1 MASTTSIR
9 RILDAIL
16 ASNPDFDIL
25 NADLFHKPTLGALQM
40 NAEAEDSA
48 HTLDVLRTYQ
58 RVLRIYPNEDLAD
71 TLLEQGFDSAHTIA
85 AIPEHRFVREYSERL
100 NVNTSVVKDIHSRA
114 VAIRARTRQVVAN
127 IRDMVASKHYKG
139 TLFYNVDPELVE
151 YVSNLPSY
159 QSLFGGINY
168 CECEHCR
175 SMLSPAAYFLDIMR
189 ITDEYITD
197 VNTHKSDDNIPAG
210 FKLEE
215 RRPDLFN
222 MYLTCANTD
231 EEIPY
236 LRIVDD
242 ILANRIELE
251 SSAITGTA
259 QTGSASSITL
269 ASSSSSEDGAYTGK
283 VLVITAGKGIGQ
295 RRSITSYT
303 GFTRIAA
310 VDTAWETV
318 PDQTSVYRLTDTA
331 YQTLATRLY
340 PFNLPFNLP
349 LEEIR
354 LYLNELQTTLDTV
367 FLDFLVPQPE
377 LPGVKEIDVARE
389 YLHLSLEEYYIVT
402 TPDDTTAGLS
412 MAYGYDDI
420 TKHLPFSGTG
430 KVSFSA
436 GSAAVTGSDGT
447 LFTTQLAVGDMITTN
462 NQTRVVKNIT
472 SDTQLEVELPW
483 STGTTSPS
491 DYTVEPLESLDT
503 VYAFSYRTG
512 LSREQVHSLLY
523 QELDASEQASGVAQS
538 FFINATGESLPPM
551 EIVRAANGDPF
562 DRISNLSLKR
572 LDRLNRFIRLSAKT
586 GWSYA
591 NVDWSFVSVGAT
603 EITESLIEKLAS
615 IEKLHRELGMDVDAA
630 CAMWFDM
637 KIRGKITASN
647 PQDLFDR
654 VFNNPALLDGKNP
667 YGNNQPPVPFDPSQV
682 LVWEVDDR
690 AGTNGTI
697 RSRLTGALL
706 VTDNDLT
713 LVANFLLAMQGRE
726 DGTIQ
731 LRLENLTW
739 LYRLTKLPEVL
750 GMGIDEYLRMLFLI
764 WCSAKKMKV
773 TASTLVCDGLADEM
787 STIDGVMRICRAIQW
802 QQKAPFTVYELQYII
817 TGVRSEYVDTGYTP
831 EGIRPFIQNLSVS
844 AVGSHV
850 TKASFIFDD
859 IDADRSAK
867 LFEAFVAQEYISD
880 IGIVLEKIIDYA
892 SISNFF
898 PVSRESF
905 TGVNITPDES
915 AQVFDLLLAES
926 YLRSIDG
933 TAFAKVSEVFTAD
946 SSLDFLFTNE
956 GSGQQR
962 SITAYDGTNRTATVQ
977 PDWATAPNNT
987 SLYVLGTR
995 VDIGTAQG
1003 GTADTIILASSASD
1017 VSGLY
1022 DGMTLLIESG
1032 TGAGQA
1038 RVISS
1043 YNGTTKIAE
1052 MDSDWDVQPDNTSVY
1067 SVFAAGATAGTAK
1080 GGDAESILL
1089 ADSASAIDDVYVGM
1103 QISVRNADGVVQ
1115 FRRISAYAGA
1125 DKRAT
1130 VDVSW
1135 DVVPTDTSLY
1145 SVNLSVNKGQARAGS
1160 ASTIQLS
1167 EAMSDETSAYDSV
1180 SVGLYNDPLA
1190 VLKRG
1195 EVRKI
1200 LLQIQRDIRHTVEIL
1215 LSQTTL
1221 QDSNVID
1228 GLARFL
1234 GTQSDMVAA
1243 QLPFVAK
1250 ISELTDYRRAFLT
1263 PIPEGQPVPD
1273 KVPELIEMLARG
1285 VMLARNLALSATQVY
1300 GMASNPDPYVFDT
1313 SERLTFAN
1321 VQLITTYKELTIA
1334 FRDKDNHL
1342 LEYFAETD
1350 KDKKLRLL
1358 STITDWPYQQI
1369 VTLVDL
1375 FWPAN
1380 EGETYQEDYN
1390 TVGGVQRMKV
1400 GFDLSTQTGIDI
1412 NSLLQ
1417 VCRLSESSV
1426 IGLAQGGDT
1435 STVLLDMGAS
1445 EQDNSYVGCQIALYP
1460 KNTHRIVRTI
1470 VAYHGTGRAAE
1481 VDTPLPAQMATGTPY
1496 RITGLAVQDSSQD
1509 LIRENWLLYST
1520 LASSVLDAV
1529 NAKYEDA
1536 EFEEIYSD
1544 LTDTLNSIKRD
1555 ALLGYTIWLMN
1566 KRFAFIRQP
1575 SDLYQYLLIDTE
1587 MGGCMTTTPIVEG
1600 IAAVQLYMQR
1610 CRMNLEPGVTEIPIP
1625 DAWWQWMSAY
1635 RVWEANRRVFLYPEN
1650 YVEPTLRR
1658 SQTPQFREM
1667 SEEMLQTN
1675 ITNDSVSSAY
1685 TTYMEEF
1692 TILANLVQNAS
1703 YRCTRTDPK
1712 TKKAVDT
1719 LFIVGHTNTTPY
1731 TYYFR
1736 SVDNFTDTM
1745 IPAVWT
1751 PWEKIELTINTPYVT
1766 PIYAFD
1772 RLFLFWS
1779 ELKNID
1785 SSRVENNTSINLT
1798 SSRAVLQYS
1807 FLNPGKAWL
1816 EPQTLLE
1823 NVVANF
1829 LVNYQADDYVKANA
1843 PFLPSRQD
1851 AANLFWREPY
1861 ALHIVPSTYIT
1872 PMNNAVEKIALFY
1885 GYALDFQ
1892 KGVTFPISTPSS
1904 TGNPDE
1910 VALNQNVYSVI
1921 TRVNALISA
1930 VNQSPGPP
1938 ELNVRGYVPNEPG
1951 MSLDSSL
1958 VGVAGNSVFL
1968 DYMPTINEPQPYVPA
1983 LNRIAAKLGIQRS
1996 LSVLYDNYYGDN
2008 SAYAKFKSDTALGME
2023 LLYNIA
2029 KDSASIWMV
2038 KNQPGWFLFDNGN
2051 ESFLA
2056 MSQEPGLKTITDILT
2071 LSDSQAPL
2079 PAGELY
2085 YRCRPYTSTPQNF
2098 DTLQFAFAR
2107 ISTHTGIALSSKL
2120 RTGGIQNLLTIE
2132 SQETPE
2138 LPFNRF
2144 YQSPGVVP
2152 PHVIPPTSDKLD
2164 FNGAYGNYFWEI
2176 FFYGPFLIA
2185 DQLNTNQ
2192 RFEEAKAWYE
2202 YIFNPTQPLVAG
2214 EPDNNDRYWRF
2225 LPFRHLT
2232 IDTLTDILTNPAQ
2245 IAVYN
2250 NDPFDPDAIARLRPT
2265 AYPKAIVMRYIDN
2278 LINWG
2283 DYLFSLDTRESIT
2296 QATNLYVMA
2305 SDLLGQKP
2313 ESVGE
2318 CSMPAPANFRQ
2329 IKAQYNKVVNEGTA
2343 QSGTVQTITLASTA
2357 SSVNGAYN
2365 EMTIDIVSGTG
2376 SGQRRIISLYNGTTK
2391 IATVDTAW
2399 DTIPDNTSQYRVNGV
2414 IPQFLIQ
2421 LENSSLVMGNEIPGI
2436 NYTDVPFNEI
2446 NSYFCVP
2453 ENEEFVAYWDT
2464 IEDRLF
2470 KIRHCMNIDGV
2481 ERSLALFAPPLNPRD
2496 LIRAAASGSG
2506 GSGLA
2511 PQIEPPI
2518 PNYRFSVVIDTVKGL
2533 TSTVA
2538 QLGASL
2544 LTALEKQDAEEL
2556 SMLMNLQQQVL
2567 LGLTTSI
2574 KEQQI
2579 EQVNETGVSLQASL
2593 TSAQYRYDYYNTLVA
2608 KGLSAGEIQ
2617 SMQAL
2622 EAALVF
2628 NVLASVTKTASSIA
2642 YTIPNVGSP
2651 FAMTYGGVQI
2661 GSALSAASSVLEIG
2675 SMISSFIAE
2684 RSLTMSGYQRR
2695 SEEWQFQA
2703 QLASYDVQ
2711 QINAQ
2716 IAANNIQK
2724 QIAQR
2729 ELEVHLKTVE
2739 QNAEIIQFLKTKFTN
2754 KELYQ
2759 WMSSRLLTVY
2769 FQTYTLAVEL
2779 ARSAQRAFQY
2789 ELNNDKTFVNFH
2801 YWDDARKGLLAGEGL
2816 MLALNQM
2823 EKAYLDGN
2831 TRTLEIEKT
2840 ISLLQLNP
2848 KALLDLKN
2856 NGECTFEFTEKL
2868 FDYDFPGHY
2877 CRKIKSVSVTI
2888 PAVVGPYQNIKA
2900 TFTQLGNQVVL
2911 RPNVDAVNFLLGGS
2925 TANTPGA
2932 DTLRSNWWVNQQI
2945 AISRGVSDSGM
2956 FELNFNDPRYLP
2968 FEGTGAV
2975 SSWRLSM
2982 PKATNRIDFDAISDV
2997 LVQIRYTAIDG
3008 GAAFRRQV
3016 TSLPALKPYAG
3027 ARFLSLHQQYSQQ
3040 WYTFMNEHP
3049 DPDKQIM
3056 SFPMTD
3062 PVPPHVSNAKLTG
3075 FYFVLDVPEGVDTTS
3090 STPYI
3095 IFELTND
3102 VAVEVKPGPN
3112 NSYTF
3117 ILPNQPSMTG
3127 VVGIRR
3133 IIFDLDNTP
3142 NSLKKGG
3149 YLDPA
3154 VLQNIGIIF
3163 YYKGDVTW

>member
-1 MASTTSIR
+1 MAATTSIR
-9 RILDAIL
+9 RILDTIL
-16 ASNPDFDIL
+16 ASNPEFDIL
-25 NADLFHKPTLGALQM
+25 SADLFHKPTLRALQM
-40 NAEAEDSA
+40 NEEDSA
-48 HTLDVLRTYQ
+48 DTIEVLRTYQ

-71 TLLEQGFDSAHTIA
+71 TLLEHGFDSAHSIA
-85 AIPEHRFVREYSERL
+85 AIPEHRFVREHTQKL
-100 NVNTSVVKDIHSRA
+100 NITAKVAKDIHSQA
-114 VAIRARTRQVVAN
+114 VAIKARTLQAVAN
-127 IRDMVASKHYKG
+127 IRDMAGSPHYQS
-139 TLFYNVDPELVE
+139 TLFYNVDSELVE
-151 YVSNLPSY
+151 YAQGLPSY
-159 QSLFGGINY
+159 QSMFGGINY

-175 SMLSPAAYFLDIMR
+175 SMLSPSAYFLDIMR

-197 VNTHKSDDNIPAG
+197 VNTHKADDNIPTG
-210 FKLEE
+210 FTLEE
-215 RRPDLFN
+215 RRPDLFE

-231 EEIPY
+231 VEVPY
-236 LRIVDD
+236 LNIVNN
-242 ILANRIELE
+242 ILANRVELE
-251 SSAITGTA
+251 SPSITGTA
-259 QTGSASSITL
+259 QTGGTSSITL
-269 ASSSSSEDGAYTGK
+269 AADASAQDGAYTGM
-283 VLVITAGKGIGQ
+283 VITIASGKGIGQ
-295 RRSITSYT
+295 RRSITSYI
-303 GFTRIAA
+303 GSSKVAA
-310 VDTAWETV
+310 VDSAWDTV
-318 PDQTSVYRLTDTA
+318 PDQTTVYRLTDTA
-331 YQTLATRLY
+331 YQTLAVKPY

-354 LYLNELQTTLDTV
+354 LYLVNLKTTLAQV
-367 FLDFLVPQPE
+367 FLDFLVPQPT

-389 YLHLSLEEYYIVT
+389 YLHLSIEEFYIVT
-402 TPDDTTAGLS
+402 TPDFTPQGLS
-412 MAYGYDDI
+412 AAYGYDDI
-420 TKHLPFSGTG
+420 TKHLPFTGTG
-430 KVSFSA
+430 QISF
-436 GSAAVTGSDGT
+436 AASSTAVNGTGT
-447 LFTTQLAVGDMITTN
+447 LFTTQLSVGDMITAN
-462 NQTRVVKNIT
+462 YQTRVVKSIT
-472 SDTQLEVELPW
+472 SDTQLEVEMPW
-483 STGTTSPS
+483 STATTSPTT
-491 DYTVEPLESLDT
+491 YVVQPLDSLDAVHT
-503 VYAFSYRTG
+503 FLYRTG
-512 LSREQVHSLLY
+512 LSREQLHALLY
-523 QELDASEQASGVAQS
+523 QELDASEQAAEVANT
-538 FFINATGESLPPM
+538 FFINATGESIPPM
-551 EIVRAANGDPF
+551 TIIRAANGDPF
-562 DRISNLSLKR
+562 DRISNLTMKR
-572 LDRLNRFIRLSAKT
+572 LDRLNRFIRLSGET
-586 GWSYA
+586 DWSYA
-591 NVDWSFVSVGAT
+591 NVNWSFVSVGAT
-603 EITESLIEKLAS
+603 EITADLIINLAA

-630 CAMWFDM
+630 CALWFDM
-637 KIRGKITASN
+637 KTIGKVTADN

-654 VFNNPALLDGKNP
+654 VFNSPALLDGKNP
-667 YGNNQPPVPFDPSQV
+667 YGDNQPPVPFDPARP
-682 LVWEVDDR
+682 LVWNVDER
-690 AGTNGTI
+690 TGTNGTI

-713 LVANFLLAMQGRE
+713 LVADFYIAMLGTGGR
-726 DGTIQ
+726 TIE
-731 LRLENLTW
+731 LTLSNLTW
-739 LYRLTKLPEVL
+739 LYRLTKLPAVL
-750 GMGIDEYLRMLFLI
+750 GIGVDEYLRMLFLV
-764 WCSAKKMKV
+764 WCSSQ
-773 TASTLVCDGLADEM
+773 STNDITPPLICSGLGTQLA
-787 STIDGVMRICRAIQW
+787 TIAGVLRMCQAVQW

-817 TGVRSEYVDTGYTP
+817 TGIRSEYVDTGYTP
-831 EGIRPFIQNLSVS
+831 EGIKPFIQNLSVS
-844 AVGSHV
+844 AAGSHV
-850 TKASFIFDD
+850 TKDSFVFDD
-859 IDADRSAK
+859 IDADHSEK
-867 LFEAFVAQEYISD
+867 LFGAFIADGFITD
-880 IGIVLEKIIDYA
+880 IGIVLEKTIDYE

-898 PVSRESF
+898 PVSKASF
-905 TGVNITPDES
+905 VGTNITPAES
-915 AQVFDLLLAES
+915 AQVFDLLLAQS
-926 YLRSIDG
+926 YLRQIGSSEL
-933 TAFAKVSEVFTAD
+933 AKVSEVFTAD
-946 SSLDFLFTNE
+946 SSLDFLFTNM

-962 SITAYDGTNRTATVQ
+962 LISAYDGTSRTATVQ
-977 PDWATAPNNT
+977 TDWSTVPDNT
-987 SLYVLGTR
+987 SLYVLGTV
-995 VDIGTAQG
+995 VDSGTAQG
-1003 GTADTIILASSASD
+1003 GTADTMVLASTASTIM
-1017 VSGLY
+1017 GIY
-1022 DGMTLLIESG
+1022 EGMTVLIGSG
-1032 TGAGQA
+1032 TGVGQA
-1038 RVISS
+1038 RVITS
-1043 YNGTTKIAE
+1043 YNGTTKIAA
-1052 MDSDWDVQPDNTSVY
+1052 MDSDWDVPPDATSVY
-1067 SVFAAGATAGTAK
+1067 SVFAVGATAGTAK
-1080 GGDAESILL
+1080 GGSPDSILL
-1089 ADSASAIDDVYVGM
+1089 ADTASSIDNVYTGM
-1103 QISVRNADGVVQ
+1103 QVSVRNADGSMQ
-1115 FRRISAYAGA
+1115 FRRISAYTGA
-1125 DKRAT
+1125 DKKAI

-1135 DVVPTDTSLY
+1135 DIVPTDTSIY
-1145 SVNLSVNKGQARAGS
+1145 SVNLSVNKGQARSGT

-1167 EAMSDETSAYDSV
+1167 EAMSDKNDAYDSV

-1200 LLQIQRDIRHTVEIL
+1200 LLQIQRNIRHTVEIL
-1215 LSQTTL
+1215 LSKTAL

-1228 GLARFL
+1228 GLAGFL

-1250 ISELTDYRRAFLT
+1250 ISELTDYRKAFLT

-1285 VMLARNLALSATQVY
+1285 VMLARNLVLSAVQVY
-1300 GMASNPDPYVFDT
+1300 GMASNPTPYVFDT
-1313 SERLTFAN
+1313 KERLTFAN

-1334 FRDKDNHL
+1334 FRDKDNRL
-1342 LEYFAETD
+1342 LEYFAEKD
-1350 KDKKLRLL
+1350 KDKKLKLL
-1358 STITDWPYQQI
+1358 SAITDWPYPQI
-1369 VTLVDL
+1369 VTLIDL
-1375 FWPAN
+1375 FWPT
-1380 EGETYQEDYN
+1380 GGTYQEDYN

-1400 GFDLSTQTGIDI
+1400 SFDLSAQTGIDI

-1417 VCRLSESSV
+1417 LCRISESGV
-1426 IGLAQGGDT
+1426 VGYAQGGDFN
-1435 STVLLDMGAS
+1435 TVLLGSEAS
-1445 EQDNSYVGCQIALYP
+1445 GNDNTYVGYQIALYG
-1460 KNTHRIVRTI
+1460 KDGKTQLRTI
-1470 VAYHGTGRAAE
+1470 VSYRGVDRAAA
-1481 VDTPLPAQMATGTPY
+1481 VDVALPAQTPVGTPY
-1496 RITGLAVQDSSQD
+1496 TVRGLAVKNTSGN
-1509 LIRENWLLYST
+1509 LIRENWLLYTT
-1520 LASSVLDAV
+1520 LASSLLDAV
-1529 NAKYEDA
+1529 NAKYDDA
-1536 EFEEIYSD
+1536 EFADVYSD
-1544 LTDTLNSIKRD
+1544 ITDTLNSMKRN
-1555 ALLGYTIWLMN
+1555 ALVGYTIWLMN
-1566 KRFAFIRQP
+1566 KVLVFIRQP

-1625 DAWWQWMSAY
+1625 DVWWQWMSAY
-1635 RVWEANRRVFLYPEN
+1635 RVWEANRKVFLYPEN
-1650 YVEPTLRR
+1650 YVEPTLRK

-1667 SEEMLQTN
+1667 AEEMLQTN
-1675 ITNDSVSSAY
+1675 INNETVSSAY
-1685 TTYMEEF
+1685 TTYFEGF
-1692 TILANLVQNAS
+1692 SILANLVQSAS

-1745 IPAVWT
+1745 IPAIWT
-1751 PWEKIELTINTPYVT
+1751 PWEEIELTINTPHVT
-1766 PIYAFD
+1766 PMYAFD

-1779 ELKNID
+1779 ELKSVD
-1785 SSRVENNTSINLT
+1785 SSRVESNTSHDLT
-1798 SSRAVLQYS
+1798 SSSAVLQYS
-1807 FLNPGKAWL
+1807 FFNPGKSWL

-1823 NVVANF
+1823 RVVANF
-1829 LVNYQADDYVKANA
+1829 LVDYKPDTYVQTNA

-1851 AANLFWREPY
+1851 ATNIFWREPY
-1861 ALHIVPSTYIT
+1861 ALHVVPSTYIT

-1885 GYALDFQ
+1885 GYALEFQ
-1892 KGVTFPISTPSS
+1892 KGVAFPISQPSS

-1910 VALNQNVYSVI
+1910 VDLNQNVYSVI
-1921 TRVNALISA
+1921 TRVNALIAA
-1930 VNQSPGPP
+1930 VNTSPGPP
-1938 ELNVRGYVPNEPG
+1938 EMNVRGYVPNEPG

-1983 LNRIAAKLGIQRS
+1983 LNRSTARLGIQHS

-2008 SAYAKFKSDTALGME
+2008 SAYAKYKSDSVLAME

-2051 ESFLA
+2051 ESFLT

-2085 YRCRPYTSTPQNF
+2085 YRCKPYTSTPQSF

-2120 RTGGIQNLLTIE
+2120 RTGGIEKLLTIE

-2144 YQSPGVVP
+2144 YQNPTVVP
-2152 PHVIPPTSDKLD
+2152 PNVIPPATDKLD

-2202 YIFNPTQPLVAG
+2202 YIFNPTQPLAPG

-2225 LPFRHLT
+2225 LPFRNLT
-2232 IDTLTDILTNPAQ
+2232 LDTLVGILTNPAQ

-2265 AYPKAIVMRYIDN
+2265 AYPKAIAMRYIDN
-2278 LINWG
+2278 LIDWG

-2343 QSGTVQTITLASTA
+2343 QSGTVQTITLASSA
-2357 SSVNGAYN
+2357 SSVNGIYN
-2365 EMTIDIVSGTG
+2365 EMTIDIVGGTG

-2399 DTIPDNTSQYRVNGV
+2399 ATIPDSSSQYRVNGV

-2421 LENSSLVMGNEIPGI
+2421 LENTPIVTANEVPGVY
-2436 NYTDVPFNEI
+2436 YTDVPFNDI

-2453 ENEEFVAYWDT
+2453 ENSELVAYWAR

-2496 LIRAAASGSG
+2496 LIRAAASGGG
-2506 GSGLA
+2506 GSALA

-2518 PNYRFSVVIDTVKGL
+2518 PNYRFSVVLETVKGF

-2544 LTALEKQDAEEL
+2544 LAALEKQDAEEL
-2556 SMLMNLQQQVL
+2556 AMMMNVQQQVL

-2579 EQVNETGVSLQASL
+2579 EQVTETGASLQAGRE
-2593 TSAQYRYDYYNTLVA
+2593 SAQYRYTYYSTLVA
-2608 KGLSAGEIQ
+2608 KGLSPGEVQ
-2617 SMQAL
+2617 SIQAL

-2628 NVLASVTKTASSIA
+2628 NTLASVTKTASSIA

-2675 SMISSFIAE
+2675 SLISSFIAE

-2695 SEEWQFQA
+2695 SEDWQFQA
-2703 QLASYDVQ
+2703 QLAEYDVQ
-2711 QINAQ
+2711 QIDAQ

-2729 ELEVHLKTVE
+2729 ELEIHLKSIE
-2739 QNAEIIQFLKTKFTN
+2739 QNAETIYFLKNKFTN

-2759 WMSSRLLTVY
+2759 WMAGRLLTVY
-2769 FQTYTLAVEL
+2769 FQTYTLASEL

-2789 ELNNDKTFVNFH
+2789 EMNTDKTFVNFH

-2831 TRTLEIEKT
+2831 VRTLEIEKT
-2840 ISLLQLNP
+2840 VSLLQLNP

-2856 NGECTFEFTEKL
+2856 NGECTFELSEKL

-2877 CRKIKSVSVTI
+2877 CRKIKAVSITI

-2900 TFTQLGNQVVL
+2900 TLTQLGNQVVL
-2911 RPNVDAVNFLLGGS
+2911 KPNVDAVNFLLGGS
-2925 TANTPGA
+2925 TANPPGA
-2932 DTLRSNWWVNQQI
+2932 ETLRSNWWVNQQI
-2945 AISRGVSDSGM
+2945 AISRGVADTGM

-2997 LVQIRYTAIDG
+2997 IVQIRYTATDG

-3016 TSLPALKPYAG
+3016 TSLPALKPYTG

-3056 SFPMTD
+3056 SFPMGN
-3062 PVPPHVSNAKLTG
+3062 PVPPHVNNAKLTG
-3075 FYFVLDVPEGVDTTS
+3075 FYFTLDVPEGVDTTS
-3090 STPYI
+3090 AVPYI
-3095 IFELTND
+3095 AFELTND
-3102 VAVEVKPGPN
+3102 LTVDVKPGPN
-3112 NSYTF
+3112 NSYMLV
-3117 ILPNQPSMTG
+3117 LPNQPSMTG

-3142 NSLKKGG
+3142 DSLKKGQ

-3154 VLQNIGIIF
+3154 ILQNIGVIF
-3163 YYKGDVTW
+3163 YYKGDVIW